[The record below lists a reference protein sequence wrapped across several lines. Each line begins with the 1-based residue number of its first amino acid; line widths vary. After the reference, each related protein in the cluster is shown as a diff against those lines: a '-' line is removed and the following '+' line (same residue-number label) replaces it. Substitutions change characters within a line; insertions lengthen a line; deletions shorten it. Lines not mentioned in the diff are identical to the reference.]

1 MELFFGGKKCLLFFA
16 AGGGGDVA
24 TASMLAL
31 AARRLGLRSFVASVV
46 WERFV
51 VDPIPG
57 PIKFDEVSR
66 GRPIGNF
73 SMFVD
78 GNSKAFRGGREV
90 VFQAARVSKV
100 LGEPI
105 AVIDLISGVHGVR
118 KGLEEVLNYFGCETV
133 VAVDVG
139 GDIVATGFEE
149 DLWSPLADFTGL
161 AAVAQLKGVVA
172 VHSPGGDGELAQ
184 DYVLKRISLITEHGG
199 YLGARGVTREDV
211 ESLEKILEFVESEA
225 SRATLLAAKG
235 VWGYASIRKG
245 SREVFISPVNL
256 LTFFLDSTIVA
267 SLNPVVKDIENCKS
281 IECARKRLN
290 ELGIFTELD
299 LEEEVYRLIQR
310 GVEITGDVLLD
321 IKKRFRRSISK
332 G

>member
-1 MELFFGGKKCLLFFA
+1 MEPFLGVERCLLFFA
-16 AGGGGDVA
+16 VGGGGDVA
-24 TASMLAL
+24 TASMLTL
-31 AARRLGLRSFVASVV
+31 AARRAGLRSFVASVV

-51 VDPIPG
+51 IDPVPG
-57 PIKFDEVSR
+57 PIKFDEISG
-66 GRPIGNF
+66 GRRIGDF
-73 SMFVD
+73 SMLVD

-90 VFQAARVSKV
+90 VFQAARASRF

-105 AVIDLISGVHGVR
+105 AIIDLVGGVYGVR
-118 KGLEEVLNYFGCETV
+118 RGLEEVLNHFGCETV

-172 VHSPGGDGELAQ
+172 VHSPGGDGELPQ
-184 DYVLKRISLITEHGG
+184 DYVLKRISLIAEHGG
-199 YLGARGVTREDV
+199 YLGARGITREDV
-211 ESLEKILEFVESEA
+211 ENLEKILEFVESEA
-225 SRATLLAAKG
+225 SLATLLAAKG

-256 LTFFLDSTIVA
+256 LTFFLDSTVVA

-281 IECARKRLN
+281 IECARRRLN